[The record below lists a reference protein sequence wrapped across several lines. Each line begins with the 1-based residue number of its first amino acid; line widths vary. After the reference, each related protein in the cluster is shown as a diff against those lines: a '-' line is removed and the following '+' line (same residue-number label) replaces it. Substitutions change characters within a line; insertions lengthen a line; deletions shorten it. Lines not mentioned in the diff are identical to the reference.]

1 MAYNSN
7 KGNQHSGDIQYE
19 GDPTD
24 TQIDFENDSISLKTG
39 NEVRLEVN
47 NNHVSSSVPISG
59 SKFFGDATGL
69 SGVSFTLAG
78 DAGTQTIDNGNTLTV
93 AGGTGLTTSA
103 TSGDTVTVNLDNTDV
118 SANSYTF
125 SSITVDAQGRLT
137 AASSGTPSFTLAG
150 DGGSNQTV
158 ENGNTLTVAGGT
170 GLTTTAG
177 ATDTVTV
184 ALDNT
189 AVTAGS
195 YTAADITV
203 DAQGRLTAASNG
215 AAPPVGIYSNAGN
228 NKVITS
234 AGAGSITGEDNL
246 LFDGSRLEIAGHVS
260 ASLGITGS
268 QFTLA
273 KTTSLHSLSIYT
285 DGDNAELSSSTGH
298 VILVPSRNNN
308 VRVRLGDNNGQSVF
322 QVRNK
327 NNSNV
332 ATISS
337 LGSLYVK
344 GGATISS
351 SLSHSGS
358 YKSNYEYLTTGGT
371 YNLGVDSNVVI
382 FNDNS
387 NPSTAQLPTI
397 SATNDGVQYY
407 IKNIGTQNVN
417 VTGTAGLEQRIDGSH
432 VALVLSQGDSVKVIG
447 HAVGAGFGWAILSY
461 YNV

>member
-1 MAYNSN
+1 N

-184 ALDNT
+184 
-189 AVTAGS
+189 
-195 YTAADITV
+195 
-203 DAQGRLTAASNG
+203 
-215 AAPPVGIYSNAGN
+215 
-228 NKVITS
+228 
-234 AGAGSITGEDNL
+234 
-246 LFDGSRLEIAGHVS
+246 
-260 ASLGITGS
+260 
-268 QFTLA
+268 
-273 KTTSLHSLSIYT
+273 
-285 DGDNAELSSSTGH
+285 
-298 VILVPSRNNN
+298 
-308 VRVRLGDNNGQSVF
+308 
-322 QVRNK
+322 
-327 NNSNV
+327 
-332 ATISS
+332 
-337 LGSLYVK
+337 
-344 GGATISS
+344 
-351 SLSHSGS
+351 
-358 YKSNYEYLTTGGT
+358 
-371 YNLGVDSNVVI
+371 
-382 FNDNS
+382 
-387 NPSTAQLPTI
+387 
-397 SATNDGVQYY
+397 
-407 IKNIGTQNVN
+407 
-417 VTGTAGLEQRIDGSH
+417 
-432 VALVLSQGDSVKVIG
+432 
-447 HAVGAGFGWAILSY
+447 
-461 YNV
+461 